1 MSVTLT
7 PVTMVPAR
15 MVWPPLPASVS
26 QATQAITVRPTL
38 MSVTANR
45 AAMGAPAR
53 IVTTP
58 TSACASREPQV
69 TGQSQQ
75 WVEKDE
81 ASLEADYMPHCP

>member
-15 MVWPPLPASVS
+15 MVWPPLPASAS

-38 MSVTANR
+38 MSVTASR
-45 AAMGAPAR
+45 AAMGALAR

-58 TSACASREPQV
+58 TSAYASREPQV
-69 TGQSQQ
+69 TGQSWQ

-81 ASLEADYMPHCP
+81 ARLGS